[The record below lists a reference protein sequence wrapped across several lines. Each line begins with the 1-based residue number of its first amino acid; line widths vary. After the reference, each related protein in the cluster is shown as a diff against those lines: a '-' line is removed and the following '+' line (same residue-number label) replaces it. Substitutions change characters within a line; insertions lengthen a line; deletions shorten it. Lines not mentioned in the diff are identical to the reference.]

1 MTKTKMHMSAAVCSN
16 HLYPPHDNHHDCW
29 AAVTVHTLLLR
40 GRVFR
45 LNSSCALLLQ
55 LPIASLAPAPGIVI
69 RDGCGRNVHG
79 ACTYAFAR
87 LAGRGVASRGS
98 SSSMRF
104 SSTWFSSTTTPITT
118 LVSAARGD
126 KGLGHSVRCNISLTE
141 RGKLN
146 RPAMRCTW
154 VTCSLSVSSN
164 DDCELSESALV
175 FCVTKSTLVPVQKRE
190 RHMTTGANGGH
201 TYDCE

>member
-1 MTKTKMHMSAAVCSN
+1 MTKLKMHKSAVECSN
-16 HLYPPHDNHHDCW
+16 HLYPPPQSQLCYWTH
-29 AAVTVHTLLLR
+29 AAAR
-40 GRVFR
+40 GRRVFR

-55 LPIASLAPAPGIVI
+55 LPIASLVPAPGIVI
-69 RDGCGRNVHG
+69 RDDCGRNVQG

-98 SSSMRF
+98 SSSTWF
-104 SSTWFSSTTTPITT
+104 SSTWFSSTTTPMTT

-126 KGLGHSVRCNISLTE
+126 KGLGRDSVRCNIPPTE

-154 VTCSLSVSSN
+154 VTCSLSMSSN
-164 DDCELSESALV
+164 DDSELNESALV
-175 FCVTKSTLVPVQKRE
+175 FCVTKSISAP
-190 RHMTTGANGGH
+190 A
-201 TYDCE
+201 

>member
-1 MTKTKMHMSAAVCSN
+1 MIGWRVIVFSRNCATTTVGIQLLSISQSIQYNPLSPLQLFVAMMIIYMQSRRGQCYNDKTKMHMSAAVCSN
-16 HLYPPHDNHHDCW
+16 HLYPPHHYNHHDCW
-29 AAVTVHTLLLR
+29 VAVTVHMLLPR

-98 SSSMRF
+98 SSS
-104 SSTWFSSTTTPITT
+104 T
-118 LVSAARGD
+118 
-126 KGLGHSVRCNISLTE
+126 
-141 RGKLN
+141 
-146 RPAMRCTW
+146 
-154 VTCSLSVSSN
+154 
-164 DDCELSESALV
+164 
-175 FCVTKSTLVPVQKRE
+175 
-190 RHMTTGANGGH
+190 
-201 TYDCE
+201 